1 MSVYSKYIR
10 ALTFENIC
18 FCARRELGCCRL
30 LCKSPLDLLTH
41 KRDPLTHKRDLLTQ
55 KIDLLTYKRDLLTH
69 KRDLLTYK
77 RDLLTHKRD
86 LLTYKR
92 DLLTHNVGLTL
103 TSFFFLLFF
112 QLLSEALGGDQLA
125 AVYVLLTLVSK
136 TVSRPH
142 KSMVVGKFSLGLM
155 CVCVCVCV

>member
-18 FCARRELGCCRL
+18 FCALRELGCCRL

-55 KIDLLTYKRDLLTH
+55 KI
-69 KRDLLTYK
+69 
-77 RDLLTHKRD
+77 D

>member
-55 KIDLLTYKRDLLTH
+55 KI
-69 KRDLLTYK
+69 DLLTYK

>member
-1 MSVYSKYIR
+1 VSVYSKYIR

-55 KIDLLTYKRDLLTH
+55 KI
-69 KRDLLTYK
+69 DLLTYK